1 MIETLSQL
9 RRALQQAL
17 TPVRMQEL
25 LQRLFEHYPD
35 ESLPILL
42 ELLKQD
48 DTTLQVQVIA
58 LLPEH
63 FEQHPDLVRS
73 CLMACFELSPAWDV
87 RQAAAQALGRIEDE
101 SIISR
106 LEALLKSE
114 DWDLV
119 AHAVQTLGQ
128 IGSPACLP
136 ALTQAADHAN
146 PFVRKRAAEA
156 LSRFPWSPAVE
167 QPLLTVLQNSPEQ
180 VSVRLLE
187 TIQESASW
195 RARQALAQLMNS
207 LPERK
212 EQLQAAMHSIE
223 RNFQALLKS
232 TEPLS
237 AYALD
242 ALSEWISAANATER
256 EQISQHMLEALRQS
270 MRYSPEDREHLCHLL
285 LRQFPFISAA
295 LQDLL
300 LFRLLEGERPLPS
313 DLPKEAA
320 TEISQRLLTPATEG
334 VELTSQ
340 ARALELLVACGNAEQ
355 LPHLM
360 PVLLQPGPLW
370 QTTLPLWRQAPG
382 LSVQL
387 LARLYRQQPDLEI
400 RTRIITLLSRLQ
412 APTTTAPLLVRLLR
426 EESQDELRQSLVT
439 ALGEL
444 GEAIVPLLLPEI
456 ARPTD
461 RQFLRDALKLLL
473 EQAEPPDSPAYLR
486 LLAHGDEEV
495 RSLAAELLEHVS
507 GLLPELLAYLCQPSH
522 PAPLRDQVRSLVLAR
537 PDVLS
542 EILQLL
548 PTLTEAPDP
557 LPLQYLITTLLRAH
571 PEQAPLLR
579 PWLSYSHQGLR
590 RCVVEALMASE
601 ITGPVALLLQVLT
614 DPLPN
619 IQQQALYSLV
629 SQGTQVIP
637 LVLEALEAEP
647 ELIPSAVRTLTAF
660 EAKQLTPYL
669 AAAGPQG
676 QLALIQALAE
686 RGHPEQE
693 GPLLFALV
701 ATPSPLHQAAAL
713 AALQQLAPR
722 ALAPQLVA
730 LLPDLA
736 LALRCQAIGVL
747 GAMGNPDSIAPL
759 RSLLMTQTPPE
770 QAAAALALAHLEATD
785 AIADLLSLLPESP
798 RPLQQAVISAL
809 GELQAEAAR
818 PALLTLLQQP
828 ETGLQEEAAR
838 ALVHIPG
845 PDSLAGLIQAL
856 GNTQD
861 PDLQVT
867 LVQAIGQRGGAESL
881 EQLKIHWLRWSLP
894 VQRSA
899 LRVMGGSEETW
910 VLPLLAEILQGEKW
924 QLSLTALEVLGEIP
938 NAESIEL
945 VRNCLQRYQEDHSVK
960 GWIIR
965 SAARESLDH
974 LRSHPLNGI

>member
-1 MIETLSQL
+1 MESLAQL

-48 DTTLQVQVIA
+48 DTTVQVQVIA

-63 FEQHPDLVRS
+63 FAQHPDLVRS

-87 RQAAAQALGRIEDE
+87 RQAAAQALGRIEDD

-167 QPLLTVLQNSPEQ
+167 KPLLALLQNSPEQ
-180 VSVRLLE
+180 ISVRLLE
-187 TIQESASW
+187 TLQESASW
-195 RARQALAQLMNS
+195 RARQALLQLMTS

-212 EQLQAAMHSIE
+212 EQLQTAMSKIE
-223 RNFQALLKS
+223 LNFQALLKS
-232 TEPLS
+232 AEPLS
-237 AYALD
+237 AYALE
-242 ALSEWISAANATER
+242 ALSEWVSTAPPEER
-256 EQISQHMLEALRQS
+256 ERISQHMVEALRQS

-285 LRQFPFISAA
+285 LRQFPLLSAT

-300 LFRLLEGERPLPS
+300 LFRLLEGERPLPPE
-313 DLPKEAA
+313 LPSEAA
-320 TEISQRLLTPATEG
+320 TEISQRLLVPAIEG
-334 VELTSQ
+334 VELTHQ

-355 LPHLM
+355 LPHLI

-370 QTTLPLWRQAPG
+370 ETTWPLWRQAPG

-387 LARLYRQQPDLEI
+387 LARLYRQQPDREV
-400 RTRIITLLSRLQ
+400 RTRIITLLSALQ
-412 APTTTAPLLVRLLR
+412 APSTTAPLLVRLLR
-426 EESQDELRQSLVT
+426 EESQADLRQSLVT

-461 RQFLRDALKLLL
+461 RQFLREALKLLL
-473 EQAEPPDSPAYLR
+473 DQPVPPDSPAYLR
-486 LLAHGDEEV
+486 LLAHGDDEV
-495 RSLAAELLEHVS
+495 RELATELLGHVS

-522 PAPLRDQVRSLVLAR
+522 PAPLRDQVRTLILERPGVLG
-537 PDVLS
+537 D
-542 EILQLL
+542 ILNLL

-557 LPLQYLITTLLRAH
+557 LPLQYLLTALLRAH
-571 PEQAPLLR
+571 PDQAPLLR
-579 PWLSYSHQGLR
+579 PWLSFSHQGLR
-590 RCVVEALMASE
+590 RCVVEALIAAE
-601 ITGPVALLLQVLT
+601 IVAPVALLLEVLN
-614 DPLPN
+614 DPLPQM
-619 IQQQALYSLV
+619 QQQALYSLV
-629 SQGTQVIP
+629 SQGSAVIP
-637 LVLEALEAEP
+637 QVLETVEAEP
-647 ELIPSAVRTLTAF
+647 ELLTAAVRIFTAF

-669 AAAGPQG
+669 TNAGPQG

-693 GPLLFALV
+693 GPLLLALV

-713 AALQQLAPR
+713 AALQQLAPS
-722 ALAPQLVA
+722 ALAPQLVN
-730 LLPDLA
+730 LLPDLP
-736 LALRCQAIGVL
+736 LALQCQAMGVL

-759 RSLLMTQTPPE
+759 RQILVNHSPPE
-770 QAAAALALAHLEATD
+770 QASAALALADLNAGD
-785 AIADLLSLLPESP
+785 AIPDLLHLLPIA
-798 RPLQQAVISAL
+798 PLFLQEALITAL
-809 GELQAEAAR
+809 GQLQAEAAR
-818 PALLTLLQQP
+818 PALLALLQQP
-828 ETGLQEEAAR
+828 ESGLQEASAR
-838 ALVHIPG
+838 ALASIPG

-856 GNTQD
+856 GQTED
-861 PDLQVT
+861 PALQVT
-867 LVQAIGQRGGAESL
+867 LVQAIGQRGGSESL

-899 LRVMGGSEETW
+899 LRVMGSSEETW
-910 VLPLLAEILQGEKW
+910 VLPLLAEILAGENW
-924 QLSLTALEVLGEIP
+924 HLSLTALEVLGAIP
-938 NAESIEL
+938 SAEAVEL
-945 VRNCLQRYQEDHSVK
+945 VRNCLQRYQDEHSVK
-960 GWIIR
+960 GWILR
-965 SAARESLDH
+965 SAARESLDR
-974 LRSHPLNGI
+974 LRSYPLSEI